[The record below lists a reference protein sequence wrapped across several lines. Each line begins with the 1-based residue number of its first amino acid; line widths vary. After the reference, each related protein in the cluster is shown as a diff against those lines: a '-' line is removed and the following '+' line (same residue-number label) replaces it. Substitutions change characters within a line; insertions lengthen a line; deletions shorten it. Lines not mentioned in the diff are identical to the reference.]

1 MGVDTTNVIDKES
14 DTPEVIDYI
23 NTSKFEIP
31 IELLTSSIPPKSAL
45 KTYVT
50 VKRGEGDLVNVVIN
64 LDLLKEMDIR
74 QKIRQVLEDK

>member
-1 MGVDTTNVIDKES
+1 
-14 DTPEVIDYI
+14 
-23 NTSKFEIP
+23 
-31 IELLTSSIPPKSAL
+31 LTSSIPPKSAL